1 MRDIWTTENYK
12 RNEAGEIAEK
22 YGLDADL
29 VEEAL
34 IEGGVFSD
42 NMLVYYDSGYYMI
55 IPLTEYVDL
64 DELILDFLDDTIS
77 DIDNIERIIINGIQY
92 KAKLSVLYKQISI
105 K

>member
-12 RNEAGEIAEK
+12 RNKAGEIAEK